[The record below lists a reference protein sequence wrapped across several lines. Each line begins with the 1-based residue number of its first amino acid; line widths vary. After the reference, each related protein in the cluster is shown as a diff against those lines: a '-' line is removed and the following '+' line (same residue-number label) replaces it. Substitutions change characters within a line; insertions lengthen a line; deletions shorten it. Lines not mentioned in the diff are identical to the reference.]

1 MKTAFGTFPNNGK
14 DSLFPPP
21 PPPPPPLRSPSLFA
35 GLAAESWIGLVLG
48 GWGFKGLIPIL
59 HRG

>member
-14 DSLFPPP
+14 DSLSPPP
-21 PPPPPPLRSPSLFA
+21 PRKLVLRSPSLLA
-35 GLAAESWIGLVLG
+35 GLAAESWTGLVLG